1 MQANIL
7 GVWVRKKCSGACILD
22 LVSAFSRRA
31 LLRRFHEELNRNPR
45 PSYDNRGFGS
55 KSLLDHHDP
64 HKKIFLTWLL
74 VFCCRPAHRQRERRR
89 ERQRHQRWPEAA
101 PSDPL
106 AGRKRPTTHCS
117 WRSSGRAC
125 TRQAELR
132 QWATPPFRANPPLPP
147 PRNAAI
153 TTPVSK
159 KNSPANWPTSRNR
172 ARHECCV

>member
-31 LLRRFHEELNRNPR
+31 LLRRFHEELKQVMTKGVWFKEFIRSQKNLLT
-45 PSYDNRGFGS
+45 GS
-55 KSLLDHHDP
+55 W
-64 HKKIFLTWLL
+64 FL
-74 VFCCRPAHRQRERRR
+74 VVAQPIDVHRQRERRR

-117 WRSSGRAC
+117 WRGSGRAC